1 VSVLENG
8 FIVEED
14 VILEPGDVLYMP
26 PRCPHWGTAM
36 KDDGCMTFS
45 VGFRAPKVS
54 ELLVGFV
61 EHVSDRKEIQNVFL
75 QDDSNQLMNQL
86 GNPAIISKDAIENA
100 RQLLLNAVSNER
112 EFVHWFCE
120 AVTEAKRFR
129 NGDEYVDYEM
139 EENEARETAQELIN
153 SEVPSGIHVSFAAAI
168 VTSYLKEDE
177 FDCIQ
182 LFINGTRYEM
192 SMESEVILKYLCVQ
206 RSQFNMDFI
215 LQHTQ
220 SDVKLQN
227 EFMQLFTSL
236 LRDGMLYIV
245 DSIQSDSD
253 SDS

>member
-1 VSVLENG
+1 
-8 FIVEED
+8 
-14 VILEPGDVLYMP
+14 
-26 PRCPHWGTAM
+26 
-36 KDDGCMTFS
+36 
-45 VGFRAPKVS
+45 
-54 ELLVGFV
+54 
-61 EHVSDRKEIQNVFL
+61 
-75 QDDSNQLMNQL
+75 
-86 GNPAIISKDAIENA
+86 
-100 RQLLLNAVSNER
+100 
-112 EFVHWFCE
+112 
-120 AVTEAKRFR
+120 
-129 NGDEYVDYEM
+129 M

-153 SEVPSGIHVSFAAAI
+153 SEVPSGIHVSFAEAI